1 MAGAKPY
8 SLDRVLQ
15 NQLSNL
21 VPLRRTNQQVYQL
34 GMKRQFGLEGY
45 APMWECVSFVLPP
58 LGTREAR
65 VNLQRDFH
73 LMGMVG
79 SSTSVNGFR
88 IQMFDVRKKRRFTDR
103 GFGHFNL
110 LGGQG
115 SVLFLRRPYRFNE
128 PNAQILVIAQNY
140 DTVTA
145 TEQIVLFGQVLRFND
160 PRRWHQGRP
169 GHGFLKRFLDANL
182 GWPWFRKN

>member
-1 MAGAKPY
+1 MPRARPY

-34 GMKRQFGLEGY
+34 GMKKQFGLEGY

-88 IQMFDVRKKRRFTDR
+88 IQMFDVKKKRRF
-103 GFGHFNL
+103 
-110 LGGQG
+110 
-115 SVLFLRRPYRFNE
+115 
-128 PNAQILVIAQNY
+128 
-140 DTVTA
+140 
-145 TEQIVLFGQVLRFND
+145 
-160 PRRWHQGRP
+160 
-169 GHGFLKRFLDANL
+169 
-182 GWPWFRKN
+182 